1 MTAATTVAMAKPAA
15 GTGGVRRYALLLA
28 LWDSEY
34 AKKVYGGYHNVFV
47 AAFGTGAGATERWD
61 SFRVIAGEFPAAE
74 DLASYDGFVIS
85 GSPYDAYGDEPWIH
99 RLCALIRTLHAM
111 EKRVLGICFGHQVL
125 CRALGG
131 RIGKARN
138 GWDIGVK
145 KVTFAQD
152 RLERFGFLGD
162 LGMELPTSASLI
174 EVHQDEVWE
183 IPAGAT
189 VLASSE
195 KTRVEVFAVGEL
207 ALGVQGHPEYTTDI
221 LHNLI
226 DRLTGQGDIEGRT
239 GEEARRTVAETGGPD
254 SEFWRALCKGFLNG
268 RRRQSRGRMLTTP
281 VLEAV
286 RSRGGAAGCFAGAA
300 AAPMVQLACSASSS
314 SQLVRAFSLHDW

>member
-1 MTAATTVAMAKPAA
+1 MTAATTVKAV
-15 GTGGVRRYALLLA
+15 GTGRGGVRRYALLLA

-34 AKKVYGGYHNVFV
+34 AKKVYGGYYNVFV
-47 AAFGTGAGATERWD
+47 SAFGGAGAGGERERWD
-61 SFRVIAGEFPAAE
+61 CFRVIAGEFPAAE
-74 DLASYDGFVIS
+74 DLASYDGFVVS
-85 GSPYDAYGDEPWIH
+85 GSPHDAYADEPWIR

-138 GWDIGVK
+138 GWDVGVK
-145 KVTFAQD
+145 KVNFVQN
-152 RLERFGFLGD
+152 LEGFRFLGG
-162 LGMELPTSASLI
+162 LGMELPSSASLI

-207 ALGVQGHPEYTTDI
+207 AMGIQGHPEYTTDI
-221 LHNLI
+221 LLSLI
-226 DRLTGQGDIEGRT
+226 DRLTNQGDIEVRA
-239 GEEARRTVAETGGPD
+239 GEEARRTTAETGGPD
-254 SEFWRALCKGFLNG
+254 SKFWRALCKGFLNG
-268 RRRQSRGRMLTTP
+268 GRQSCRGGRPT
-281 VLEAV
+281 LEV
-286 RSRGGAAGCFAGAA
+286 RSRGGAAGGCFTGAA
-300 AAPMVQLACSASSS
+300 AAPMVQLAGL
-314 SQLVRAFSLHDW
+314 QR

>member
-1 MTAATTVAMAKPAA
+1 MTAAMTATATKPAA
-15 GTGGVRRYALLLA
+15 GTGGGVRRYALLLA

-34 AKKVYGGYHNVFV
+34 AKKVYGGYYNVFV
-47 AAFGTGAGATERWD
+47 SAFGGGAPGERWD
-61 SFRVIAGEFPAAE
+61 SFRVMAGEFPAAE

-85 GSPYDAYGDEPWIH
+85 GSPHDAYGDEPWIH

-138 GWDIGVK
+138 GWEIGVK

-152 RLERFGFLGD
+152 SLERFGFLGGLD
-162 LGMELPTSASLI
+162 MELPTSASLI

-226 DRLTGQGDIEGRT
+226 DRLTNQGDIEGCA

-254 SEFWRALCKGFLNG
+254 SKFWRALCKGFLNG
-268 RRRQSRGRMLTTP
+268 GRRQSRGRLLTP
-281 VLEAV
+281 VPEV
-286 RSRGGAAGCFAGAA
+286 RSRGGAAAGCFAGGAA
-300 AAPMVQLACSASSS
+300 ATMVQLACSASSS
-314 SQLVRAFSLHDW
+314 SRQLVRAFSMHDW